1 MKIHCTFANKIISVF
16 LFIQTIPPKHMP
28 LHKSHFFLM
37 HFQPCLLFLPKRFI
51 IYFPHAPS
59 HELSTSLCHARKVWM
74 EESEGASHGLLFLP
88 GRSVHSRQA
97 QKVYPSIFPPPA
109 SVLLCSGLGDE
120 GKAAN
125 KFGIEMKRKLG
136 HHAGIS
142 RVVRKG
148 NKVIIFI

>member
-1 MKIHCTFANKIISVF
+1 
-16 LFIQTIPPKHMP
+16 
-28 LHKSHFFLM
+28 
-37 HFQPCLLFLPKRFI
+37 
-51 IYFPHAPS
+51 
-59 HELSTSLCHARKVWM
+59 M

-109 SVLLCSGLGDE
+109 SVLLCSGLGE

-125 KFGIEMKRKLG
+125 KFRIEMKRKLG

-148 NKVIIFI
+148 NKVIIFVLKLRRCLEIHLPDIPTLYYHQEMFGISYGWTLV

>member
-1 MKIHCTFANKIISVF
+1 
-16 LFIQTIPPKHMP
+16 
-28 LHKSHFFLM
+28 
-37 HFQPCLLFLPKRFI
+37 
-51 IYFPHAPS
+51 
-59 HELSTSLCHARKVWM
+59 
-74 EESEGASHGLLFLP
+74 
-88 GRSVHSRQA
+88 
-97 QKVYPSIFPPPA
+97 VYPSIFLPPA
-109 SVLLCSGLGDE
+109 SVFLCSGLDDE